1 MTNFFLE
8 LMSEEMPASLIE
20 DSANKIVQSFCNSF
34 KKDKLIY
41 DNYNV
46 YYGPKRLIFIFFNLK
61 NEVDEI
67 LIKGPNVKAPT
78 NAVEGF
84 ARSQK
89 VKFNKLD
96 IKKTEKGSYYII
108 KKKITSSDTIAL
120 LKKIMEVNLVKVPW
134 KKSMRWGSGSLKW
147 IRPLKNVLCFLTQCR
162 LLLSLE

>member
-1 MTNFFLE
+1 MTNFLLE

-20 DSANKIVQSFCNSF
+20 DSADKIVQSFCNSF

-78 NAVEGF
+78 NAIEGF
-84 ARSQK
+84 ARSQQ
-89 VKFNKLD
+89 VKFDKLD
-96 IKKTEKGSYYII
+96 IKKTEKGSYY
-108 KKKITSSDTIAL
+108 
-120 LKKIMEVNLVKVPW
+120 
-134 KKSMRWGSGSLKW
+134 SLK
-147 IRPLKNVLCFLTQCR
+147 RKLLPLI
-162 LLLSLE
+162 LSHY